1 MTPKPHFKLHEVP
14 LSKPQSAVDIARQRH
29 GKPFAHEPGST
40 WKQHDTPL
48 LLKWLQSRGK
58 Q

>member
-1 MTPKPHFKLHEVP
+1 MNKPRVKLQEVRA
-14 LSKPQSAVDIARQRH
+14 SKPQSKVDIARQRH

-40 WKQHDTPL
+40 WKAHETPVL
-48 LLKWLQSRGK
+48 TQFLQSRRK